1 MASTFNKPHGLKY
14 TDMAIYIDEHLNEV
28 TEINA
33 NPEVEMKIYEYL
45 YHLFYALAYKAG
57 YFSDMRY
64 YDDYSLY
71 CAGQMYMMLH
81 RKMTNT
87 GQTMHGKE
95 IKPVKSVLNYVKSV
109 LYPWKINFQRQYF
122 HTVLNPEE
130 GHDTQ
135 ILLDDIKNSIQSQYS
150 LPTESCW
157 EAAVEALPSLI
168 ATVMYESPIMRDQLL
183 CKRIRTSVML
193 TLLDQMTLPNNL
205 QRRWEEANK
214 EGNEATKV
222 LTNKVMTVYDA
233 NKENVIL
240 WHLDEKYSNYV
251 KILTTRVKKEFSKEL
266 SYFIHENDLSDEML
280 DDIMKTAYTTYD
292 NDNAER
298 TE

>member
-1 MASTFNKPHGLKY
+1 
-14 TDMAIYIDEHLNEV
+14 
-28 TEINA
+28 
-33 NPEVEMKIYEYL
+33 
-45 YHLFYALAYKAG
+45 
-57 YFSDMRY
+57 
-64 YDDYSLY
+64 
-71 CAGQMYMMLH
+71 
-81 RKMTNT
+81 
-87 GQTMHGKE
+87 
-95 IKPVKSVLNYVKSV
+95 
-109 LYPWKINFQRQYF
+109 
-122 HTVLNPEE
+122 
-130 GHDTQ
+130 
-135 ILLDDIKNSIQSQYS
+135 
-150 LPTESCW
+150 
-157 EAAVEALPSLI
+157 
-168 ATVMYESPIMRDQLL
+168 
-183 CKRIRTSVML
+183 ML

-280 DDIMKTAYTTYD
+280 DDIMKTAYITYD
-292 NDNAER
+292 SDNAER

>member
-14 TDMAIYIDEHLNEV
+14 TDMAIYIDKHLPEV
-28 TEINA
+28 AEINA
-33 NPEVEMKIYEYL
+33 NPEIEMKIYEYL

-57 YFSDMRY
+57 YFSDMHY

-81 RKMTNT
+81 RKMTNA

-95 IKPVKSVLNYVKSV
+95 IKPVKSVLNYVKAV

-130 GHDTQ
+130 GHDTH
-135 ILLDDIKNSIQSQYS
+135 ILLDDIRTSIQSQYS
-150 LPTESCW
+150 LPVESCW
-157 EAAVEALPSLI
+157 EAAVESLPALI
-168 ATVMYESPIMRDQLL
+168 NTVMYESPIAKDQLL

-214 EGNEATKV
+214 DGNTATKV
-222 LTNKVMTVYDA
+222 LTGKVMSVYDA
-233 NKENVIL
+233 NKGNAIL

-266 SYFIHENDLSDEML
+266 NYFIHENDLSDEML

-292 NDNAER
+292 NDNTGEAD
-298 TE
+298 